1 VKAALVSN
9 SGEIAGNDQHI
20 ETPLLKDGVAE
31 QNKVEGL
38 SPRSDGC

>member
-20 ETPLLKDGVAE
+20 ETPLKDGAAGAE
-31 QNKVEGL
+31 QGGRAL
-38 SPRSDGC
+38 AAI